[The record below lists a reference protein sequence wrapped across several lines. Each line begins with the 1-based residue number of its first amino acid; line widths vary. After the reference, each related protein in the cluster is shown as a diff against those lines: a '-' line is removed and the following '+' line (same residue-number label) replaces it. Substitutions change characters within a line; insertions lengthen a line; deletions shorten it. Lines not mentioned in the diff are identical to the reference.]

1 MRGLESVK
9 GRTLDQFIAAVIT
22 DWFDTELMRE
32 WTTHLSTKFDAS
44 LLTIDAVLEFC
55 RRRELSMPNEDSS
68 ITPLKAS
75 RPKAPPH
82 QPPAQTGRP
91 ATPATVIRVA
101 TSQCPICTL
110 DEHGL
115 ARCPK
120 FLAADASS
128 RHKMVKDA
136 RRCTNCLGTHSWS
149 QCQYSFTSR
158 TCNKRH
164 HTSLHRDNAE
174 QRKTMAL
181 VAASK

>member
-1 MRGLESVK
+1 MRGFESVK

-22 DWFDTELMRE
+22 DQFDTELMCE
-32 WTTHLSTKFDAS
+32 WMTHLSTKSEAS
-44 LLTIDAVLEFC
+44 LPTIDAVLDFC

-82 QPPAQTGRP
+82 QLPARTGRLAMP
-91 ATPATVIRVA
+91 ATMLRVA

-110 DEHGL
+110 EHRL

-120 FLAADASS
+120 FLAADSSS
-128 RHKMVKDA
+128 RQKMVKDA
-136 RRCTNCLGTHSWS
+136 RCCTNCLGTHSWS
-149 QCQYSFTSR
+149 QCQSSFMCR
-158 TCNKRH
+158 TCNKKH
-164 HTSLHRDNAE
+164 HTSLHRDNTE
-174 QRKTMAL
+174 QSKTTAL